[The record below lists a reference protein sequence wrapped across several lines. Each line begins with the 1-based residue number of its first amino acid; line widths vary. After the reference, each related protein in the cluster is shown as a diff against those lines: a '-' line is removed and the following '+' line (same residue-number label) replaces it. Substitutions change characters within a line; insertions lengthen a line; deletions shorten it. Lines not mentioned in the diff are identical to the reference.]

1 MLWIVSRM
9 KWIMLLSGVLTS
21 TMIYAAIAPDAA
33 LQSTFGESLTGPLA
47 EIVVRNWGALIA
59 LIGGML
65 IYGAFNPASRPL
77 VLAVAGISKAVF
89 IGLVLTLGDY
99 LGRQAGVAVVIDA
112 VMIVLF
118 AWYLVAA
125 RVVKP
130 TDVAVSI

>member
-1 MLWIVSRM
+1 MLWIVSSM

-33 LQSTFGESLTGPLA
+33 LRSTFGETLTGPLA
-47 EIVVRNWGALIA
+47 QIVVRNWGALIA
-59 LIGGML
+59 LIGAML
-65 IYGAFNPASRPL
+65 IYGAFNPVSRPH
-77 VLAVAGISKAVF
+77 VLTVAGISKAVF

-112 VMIVLF
+112 VTIVLF

-130 TDVAVSI
+130 IDMAVSV

>member
-1 MLWIVSRM
+1 MLWIVSSM

-33 LQSTFGESLTGPLA
+33 LQSTFGETLSGPLA
-47 EIVVRNWGALIA
+47 QIVVRNWGALIA
-59 LIGGML
+59 LIGAML
-65 IYGAFNPASRPL
+65 IYGAFNPVSRPL
-77 VLAVAGISKAVF
+77 VLTVAGISKAVF

-112 VMIVLF
+112 VMIALF

-125 RVVKP
+125 RVVKRA
-130 TDVAVSI
+130 DVAVSV